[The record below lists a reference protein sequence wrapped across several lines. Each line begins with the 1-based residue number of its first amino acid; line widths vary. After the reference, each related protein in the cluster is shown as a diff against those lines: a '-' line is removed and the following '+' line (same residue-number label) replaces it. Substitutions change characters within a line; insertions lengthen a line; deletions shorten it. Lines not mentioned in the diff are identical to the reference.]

1 MSNNWQQAT
10 RCEGDEIL
18 LFWSENSWIINMSNP
33 CVWFAISIL
42 HCKYSEDIHHPLLL
56 TSHSTCRPVLRKD
69 VMIWIISAASGEE
82 LTVLD
87 EDDVAAMVASKGNT
101 IRALKQTLAT
111 TLGKTRFQQ
120 RIFGDDADSHSHALE
135 DDEILTPPVTCSSVS
150 FHKFCVLGNLFSLVH
165 FKWFQPLFQIC
176 VWVKVLQSPTSLR
189 TPHNPPTRHT
199 SSHRHNIKTHW
210 YIEFQ
215 DWLYPAVLLTSP
227 IWNAWFRVEKVLGR
241 GLQYCKCM
249 ILMCR
254 RKNPPQF
261 CDHSS
266 NFHIIVFTPIWK
278 HWTKKTTRFECVCWS
293 WISAHRSPLKA
304 RLFWLPVV
312 EIVWMNSRHLAPK
325 KTFIGN
331 DFTFPGWASTL
342 LSLFFLGGVVG

>member
-1 MSNNWQQAT
+1 MLGGGWNPSIF
-10 RCEGDEIL
+10 GV
-18 LFWSENSWIINMSNP
+18 ENSWIIIISNP
-33 CVWFAISIL
+33 FGWFAISIL
-42 HCKYSEDIHHPLLL
+42 RSKYSEDIRHPLLL
-56 TSHSTCRPVLRKD
+56 TSHSTCGPLLRKD

-101 IRALKQTLAT
+101 IGALKQTLAT

-120 RIFGDDADSHSHALE
+120 RIFGDDADSDSHALE
-135 DDEILTPPVTCSSVS
+135 DDEILTPPVTCSTCSGLS
-150 FHKFCVLGNLFSLVH
+150 FHKNVFCVLGNLFSLVH

-249 ILMCR
+249 TLMCR

-261 CDHSS
+261 RDHSS
-266 NFHIIVFTPIWK
+266 NFHIIVFAPIWK

-293 WISAHRSPLKA
+293 WISAHRSPSKA

-312 EIVWMNSRHLAPK
+312 EIVWMNSRHLAAK

-331 DFTFPGWASTL
+331 EISGFNAFIICL
-342 LSLFFLGGVVG
+342 CFFWGGG